1 MGGDLGIGTEEVD
14 PSLTLP
20 HRAARGGGHRPPAS
34 REPPRWARLPGAQ
47 PRHPGRSPRGAMPAC
62 SRRPW
67 SPSCPV
73 ARAARVCLTAAELS
87 LLRASARVYTRAC
100 KCRTPRRLRETAANC
115 GTPQEDPR
123 ALVQNRGARPF
134 LRGDAVGRGGSR
146 SLAPSRGAGRPGRA
160 SPTVGSCH
168 LPFFPEQDPASV
180 RRACDPL
187 ITLPRCRGAQVSQPA
202 GVAENCV
209 PRPGETRSQRSSALR
224 LGFCLCSAPPA
235 GQGAAPGR
243 APPAAPGGVPSGYFA
258 FPCVRTT
265 SGM

>member
-1 MGGDLGIGTEEVD
+1 MVGGDLGIRTEKVN
-14 PSLTLP
+14 PGLTLP

-34 REPPRWARLPGAQ
+34 REPPRWARVPGAQ
-47 PRHPGRSPRGAMPAC
+47 PRHPGRSPRGAIPAC

-87 LLRASARVYTRAC
+87 LLRASARVYSRAR

-115 GTPQEDPR
+115 RTPQEDPR

-160 SPTVGSCH
+160 SPAVGSCH
-168 LPFFPEQDPASV
+168 LPFSPEQDPAGV
-180 RRACDPL
+180 RLACDLL
-187 ITLPRCRGAQVSQPA
+187 ITLLRCGAPRSPSQPA
-202 GVAENCV
+202 SLRTVSHALEKREARGAAPC
-209 PRPGETRSQRSSALR
+209 GWASASALR
-224 LGFCLCSAPPA
+224 LRPGKALPRAALLPRLPA
-235 GQGAAPGR
+235 VSLR
-243 APPAAPGGVPSGYFA
+243 ATLH
-258 FPCVRTT
+258 FPV
-265 SGM
+265 